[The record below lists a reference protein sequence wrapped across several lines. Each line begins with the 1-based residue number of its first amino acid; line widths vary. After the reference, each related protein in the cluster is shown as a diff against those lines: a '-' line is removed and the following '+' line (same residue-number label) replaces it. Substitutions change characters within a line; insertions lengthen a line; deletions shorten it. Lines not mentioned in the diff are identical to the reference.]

1 MLKELGELRENW
13 VQSVLELRNWSK
25 RKVTAGKV
33 EPAKKFLEEEKV
45 KMVKGKSRQL
55 LLLLLQVFSFLYSS
69 YIEVNQKKCLP
80 KFIFPS
86 GFLVTFTAKHCSNLE
101 KCEDLFNV
109 IIFLYLSVKKNELG
123 FP

>member
-13 VQSVLELRNWSK
+13 VRSVLELLNWSK

-45 KMVKGKSRQL
+45 KMVKGKLRQL

-69 YIEVNQKKCLP
+69 YIDVNKKMFTQVYISIWLP
-80 KFIFPS
+80 CYVHS
-86 GFLVTFTAKHCSNLE
+86 
-101 KCEDLFNV
+101 
-109 IIFLYLSVKKNELG
+109 
-123 FP
+123 

>member
-69 YIEVNQKKCLP
+69 YIEVN
-80 KFIFPS
+80 
-86 GFLVTFTAKHCSNLE
+86 
-101 KCEDLFNV
+101 
-109 IIFLYLSVKKNELG
+109 
-123 FP
+123 